1 MSAFVNAAIIGFSF
15 LFTKI
20 ALEDAGPVDT
30 LAFRFAV
37 SFAAMSIPAALG
49 LIKLQFRG
57 KPLFRV
63 ILLAAFYPLGF
74 FLFQTFGLQH
84 ATSAEGGIMYAFTP
98 VLTMVLAYVFLKET
112 TSLGQKLGI
121 LLSVFGVVFIFVMG
135 NGRIDFGNVA
145 GLLLLFLSGL
155 AFAGYSVLARSL
167 LKLYSPWEISYL
179 TLGIGCL
186 IFLAVSVA
194 GHASAG
200 TLGNWLAPLG
210 SGRFILSVIYLGVL
224 SSLVTA
230 LSSNYALSKLEASR
244 VSVFSNLSTVVSI
257 AAGAMVL
264 GEKVTVYHVIGSL
277 LIIAGVT
284 GANLLGAKSKGE
296 TSKGETSKGETSKG
310 ETSKG
315 ENNKSEK
322 APVRS
327 GGEAT

>member
-1 MSAFVNAAIIGFSF
+1 MSALVNAAIIGFSF

-84 ATSAEGGIMYAFTP
+84 ANSAEGGIMYAFTP

-135 NGRIDFGNVA
+135 NGRIDFENMT

-167 LKLYSPWEISYL
+167 LKLFSPWEISYL

-186 IFLAVSVA
+186 VFLAVSVA

-200 TLGNWLAPLG
+200 TLGNWLAPLR

-296 TSKGETSKGETSKG
+296 TSKGENNKS
-310 ETSKG
+310 
-315 ENNKSEK
+315 ENNKSGK
-322 APVRS
+322 ATVRS
-327 GGEAT
+327 GGEAI